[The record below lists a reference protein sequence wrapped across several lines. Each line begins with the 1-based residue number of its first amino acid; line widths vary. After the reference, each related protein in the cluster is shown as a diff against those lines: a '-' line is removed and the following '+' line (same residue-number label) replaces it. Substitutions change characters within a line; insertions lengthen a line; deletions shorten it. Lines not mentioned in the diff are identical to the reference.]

1 MEIKYNVMGAR
12 RKEMVSIIS
21 RITEVRAEYK
31 GAPSFGY
38 QIGDFTV
45 DRNGTLI
52 FDDLTDLKLSKKVI
66 DELENQGFNAE
77 QNERAEILETTETEQ
92 VETEEQP
99 SVEFST
105 PFNQSNTLAI
115 ENFIRMLYS
124 KQYLINK
131 ALGTEVIKISEEVA
145 NMGAAE
151 ILTADIKGIKFSH
164 ETITFEYP
172 KADEKL
178 NAYTDLLNK
187 VWKVAVESKKM
198 QAKYSEPENEKYYF
212 RAWLVRIGLGGNDGA
227 ETRKALLKN
236 LKGHSA
242 FRTQADIEKAKQK
255 YIERKST
262 KPTL

>member
-1 MEIKYNVMGAR
+1 MEIKYNVTGAR

-21 RITEVRAEYK
+21 KITEVRAEYK

-45 DRNGTLI
+45 DKNGTLI
-52 FDDLTDLKLSKKVI
+52 FDDPTDLKLSKKVI

-77 QNERAEILETTETEQ
+77 QNEQA
-92 VETEEQP
+92 ETEEQP
-99 SVEFST
+99 SVEFIT

-145 NMGAAE
+145 NMSAAE
-151 ILTADIKGIKFSH
+151 ILTADIKGIKFSQ

-187 VWKVAVESKKM
+187 VWKVAVESKKI

-212 RAWLVRIGLGGNDGA
+212 RAWLVRIGLGGKDGA
-227 ETRKALLKN
+227 ETRKSLLKN

>member
-1 MEIKYNVMGAR
+1 MEIKYNVTGAR

-38 QIGDFTV
+38 QIDDFTV

-77 QNERAEILETTETEQ
+77 QNEQAEILETT
-92 VETEEQP
+92 ETEEQP

-145 NMGAAE
+145 NMSAAE
-151 ILTADIKGIKFSH
+151 ILTADIKGIKFSQ

-187 VWKVAVESKKM
+187 VWKVAVESKKI

-212 RAWLVRIGLGGNDGA
+212 RAWLVRIGLGGKDGA
-227 ETRKALLKN
+227 ETRKSLLKN

>member
-1 MEIKYNVMGAR
+1 MSA
-12 RKEMVSIIS
+12 
-21 RITEVRAEYK
+21 T
-31 GAPSFGY
+31 
-38 QIGDFTV
+38 
-45 DRNGTLI
+45 
-52 FDDLTDLKLSKKVI
+52 
-66 DELENQGFNAE
+66 
-77 QNERAEILETTETEQ
+77 
-92 VETEEQP
+92 
-99 SVEFST
+99 
-105 PFNQSNTLAI
+105 
-115 ENFIRMLYS
+115 
-124 KQYLINK
+124 
-131 ALGTEVIKISEEVA
+131 
-145 NMGAAE
+145 E
-151 ILTADIKGIKFSH
+151 ILTADIKGIKFSQ

-187 VWKVAVESKKM
+187 VWKVAVESKKI

-212 RAWLVRIGLGGNDGA
+212 RAWLVRIGLGGKDGA

>member
-1 MEIKYNVMGAR
+1 MDIKYNVTGAR

-21 RITEVRAEYK
+21 KITEVRAEYK

-45 DRNGTLI
+45 DKNGTLI

-77 QNERAEILETTETEQ
+77 QNEQ

-187 VWKVAVESKKM
+187 VWKVAVESKKI

-212 RAWLVRIGLGGNDGA
+212 RAWLVRIGLGGKDGA
-227 ETRKALLKN
+227 ETRKSLLKN